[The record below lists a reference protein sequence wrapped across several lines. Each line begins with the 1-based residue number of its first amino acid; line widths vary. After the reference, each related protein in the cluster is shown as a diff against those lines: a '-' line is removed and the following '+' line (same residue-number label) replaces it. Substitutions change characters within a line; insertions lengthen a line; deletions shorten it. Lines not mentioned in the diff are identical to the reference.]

1 MIKKGLGKGIGALLP
16 VVEDERKSY
25 FICPI
30 EDIRPHAGQ
39 PRKTFT
45 PEKLEELAA
54 SIREKGII
62 QPLVVRKNDGHYELI
77 AGERR
82 WRAAQKAGLHEVPV
96 VIQDV
101 SEDTAMEMALI
112 ENIQREDL
120 NAVEEADAYRA
131 LMDQFA
137 LSQEEVAKRVGKERS
152 IVANSLRLLRLPD
165 DIQRDII
172 DERLTMGHA
181 RALLA
186 LEDDTTQR
194 VARDQVLKAG
204 DMFMADCEGVIS
216 SVLYGPEGTDPAAEE
231 AAQCQRC
238 QGHQQCRQQQ
248 PAPRLG
254 GQEIAEQHQ
263 GIGLEEGVHR
273 CVDLVATAV
282 FGLQEQDQEQGQ
294 KEQLADAGRGAFH
307 ALRP

>member
-16 VVEDERKSY
+16 VIADERKSY
-25 FICPI
+25 FLCPI

-45 PEKLEELAA
+45 PAKLEELAA

-62 QPLVVRKNDGHYELI
+62 QPLVVRETNGHYVLI

-101 SEDTAMEMALI
+101 SDDVAMEMALI

-120 NAVEEADAYRA
+120 NAVEEADAYRS
-131 LMDQFA
+131 LMDQFS

-152 IVANSLRLLRLPD
+152 TVANSLRLLRLPD

-172 DERLTMGHA
+172 EERLTMGHA

-186 LEDDTTQR
+186 LDDETIQR
-194 VARDQVLKAG
+194 VARDQVLKAQLNVRSTEALVKRLKG
-204 DMFMADCEGVIS
+204 EAGQ
-216 SVLYGPEGTDPAAEE
+216 PKKKAPAADI
-231 AAQCQRC
+231 
-238 QGHQQCRQQQ
+238 H
-248 PAPRLG
+248 
-254 GQEIAEQHQ
+254 
-263 GIGLEEGVHR
+263 
-273 CVDLVATAV
+273 
-282 FGLQEQDQEQGQ
+282 
-294 KEQLADAGRGAFH
+294 LADLENQLRRRFQAKVKLKTGSRGGAIEIPF
-307 ALRP
+307 ASQDELSRLIELMLV

>member
-16 VVEDERKSY
+16 VVEDERKHY
-25 FICPI
+25 FLCPI

-62 QPLVVRKNDGHYELI
+62 QPLVVRKCDGYFELI

-101 SEDTAMEMALI
+101 SDGVAMEMALI

-152 IVANSLRLLRLPD
+152 TVANSLRLLRLPD

-172 DERLTMGHA
+172 EERLSMGHA

-186 LEDDTTQR
+186 LDDSTRLR
-194 VARDQVLKAG
+194 VARDQVLKERLTVRA
-204 DMFMADCEGVIS
+204 
-216 SVLYGPEGTDPAAEE
+216 TE
-231 AAQCQRC
+231 ALVK
-238 QGHQQCRQQQ
+238 
-248 PAPRLG
+248 RLKDG
-254 GQEIAEQHQ
+254 S
-263 GIGLEEGVHR
+263 
-273 CVDLVATAV
+273 
-282 FGLQEQDQEQGQ
+282 GQ
-294 KEQLADAGRGAFH
+294 KKKADGVVDIHLADLETQLRRRFQAKVFLRSGSKGGAIEIPF
-307 ALRP
+307 ASQDELARLIDQLLA

>member
-131 LMDQFA
+131 LMEQFA

-152 IVANSLRLLRLPD
+152 TVANSLRLLRLPD

-194 VARDQVLKAG
+194 VARDQVLKGQLTVRATEALVKRLKG
-204 DMFMADCEGVIS
+204 DGAQPKKKTAAPDVHMADLENQLRRRYQAKVKLKTGSRGGAIEIPFAS
-216 SVLYGPEGTDPAAEE
+216 QDELARLIDVL
-231 AAQCQRC
+231 
-238 QGHQQCRQQQ
+238 
-248 PAPRLG
+248 
-254 GQEIAEQHQ
+254 
-263 GIGLEEGVHR
+263 
-273 CVDLVATAV
+273 
-282 FGLQEQDQEQGQ
+282 
-294 KEQLADAGRGAFH
+294 LA
-307 ALRP
+307 